1 MRTTISTDRLIIPT
15 KLAPPS
21 YRETWVDRPHLL
33 ERLAALPVWRLTLI
47 TAPAGFGKST
57 LAARWLYGPLD
68 PQNGSAVTSQAP
80 RPPVAWLTLDEHDQD
95 GLRVLTYLAAAVER
109 AVPGAL
115 AATLELLNAPQP
127 TPLYAILEAF
137 LVELDALPAGLTL
150 VLDDYHTLSSEAV
163 HQLMAYLLRHLPRAC
178 RLVLISRTDPPLP
191 LARLRAERQ
200 LAELR
205 AADLRFTLAE
215 TVALLTTL
223 EGAPPDPARAA
234 ALHAQTEGWP
244 IALHLAA
251 LAGANG
257 RLAEALPGR
266 ARRQIAEYL
275 ADEVLARQRPELQ
288 AALPALAVP
297 ERFCAGLA
305 AALLGTPEQPGLGE
319 ALIERLEA
327 GNLFVIPL
335 DGEGRW
341 HRFHALFRDLLR
353 RRLRQTGGAGLERT
367 LQQRAAAWL
376 AADGQVEEAVRLFL
390 AAGDGD
396 AAASVMEQVL
406 APELG
411 RNLRTG
417 PVGHLLRLLPTELI
431 HRRPGLTLLEARL
444 ESILLNPSALAACLD
459 RADAL
464 LSEPE
469 HSSAPPPWPN
479 FFGDLAV
486 LRGTL
491 RYWQYRPAEAIALTQ
506 EALSLEPV
514 PLLFGQALL
523 IMSLAYAADERYH
536 QGVQRIREELVSFRA
551 QRSTRKVV
559 DCHIGLCAMHSLSGS
574 MAELERE
581 TIRLAE
587 VGGALPPGLTGYV
600 EGYSGKVDYELSR
613 LKAAASH
620 FRAIVQIKYRVIMP
634 IALGALTSL
643 SMIAAIEGDRA
654 MAEAWQQETWNFA
667 HEFGNRYARHQAL
680 ALSAW
685 LALRRNDRQAA
696 LQYARNIEPD
706 LPVGIYP
713 WFALQPPLLIRART
727 LITAGNQDDMVEAE
741 ALLTRLRA
749 QTESLNN
756 IQPLVGVLTC
766 QALLFQARGDLPAA
780 RRSIER
786 AVELAA
792 PRGYL
797 RAFVDFGPSLLPL
810 LEMLAREGI
819 ARAYVRSILTAIEA
833 PAAGSS
839 HVAGPAPRLRLP
851 EALSRR
857 EREILALLAERWS
870 NREIADHLKITLN
883 TVRKHTSTIYG
894 KLGVSS
900 RREAASVGRAL
911 GLLPDEQGSNG
922 ETGFSRTPT
931 GARSA

>member
-1 MRTTISTDRLIIPT
+1 MVIDHPLQLVLPTRIS
-15 KLAPPS
+15 PPQFLDM
-21 YRETWVDRPHLL
+21 WVSR
-33 ERLAALPVWRLTLI
+33 ERLLSKLDAITAQVTLI
-47 TAPAGFGKST
+47 VAPAGFGKST
-57 LAARWLYGPLD
+57 LVAQWLSSRIRTVGMARQSGAA
-68 PQNGSAVTSQAP
+68 
-80 RPPVAWLTLDEHDQD
+80 PPSVAWLTLDEHDQD
-95 GLRVLTYLAAAVER
+95 GLRLLTYLAAAVER
-109 AVPGAL
+109 AAPGAL
-115 AATLELLNAPQP
+115 AATLELLNAPHSA
-127 TPLYAILEAF
+127 PLYAILEAF

-150 VLDDYHTLSSEAV
+150 VLDDYHTLSSEPV

-178 RLVLISRTDPPLP
+178 RLVLISRADPPLP

-205 AADLRFTLAE
+205 AADLRFTLTE

-251 LAGANG
+251 LAGADG

-275 ADEVLARQRPELQ
+275 ADEVLARQPPEVQ

-305 AALLGTPEQPGLGE
+305 AALLGAPEQPGLGE
-319 ALIERLEA
+319 TLIERLEA

-335 DGEGRW
+335 DEEGRW
-341 HRFHALFRDLLR
+341 YRFHALFRDLLR

-367 LQQRAAAWL
+367 LQRRAAAWL
-376 AADGQVEEAVRLFL
+376 AVDGQVEEAVRLFL
-390 AAGDGD
+390 AAGDDD
-396 AAASVMEQVL
+396 AAARTMEQAL

-417 PVGHLLRLLPTELI
+417 PVGYLLRLLPTELI

-444 ESILLNPSALAACLD
+444 ESILLNPSALAVCLD

-469 HSSAPPPWPN
+469 HRSAPPPWPN

-491 RYWQYRPAEAIALTQ
+491 RYWQCRPAEAIALTQ
-506 EALSLEPV
+506 EALTSGTAPR
-514 PLLFGQALL
+514 LFHQALA
-523 IMSLAYAADERYH
+523 IMGLAYAADGRYH
-536 QGVQRIREELVSFRA
+536 EGARRIREELISFRA
-551 QRSTRKVV
+551 QRSARKVV
-559 DCHIGLCAMHSLSGS
+559 DCHIGLCALHSLSGS
-574 MAELERE
+574 MAELEHE
-581 TIRLAE
+581 TARLAE
-587 VGGALPPGLTGYV
+587 ARDALPPAQAANV
-600 EGYSGKVDYELSR
+600 EGYSGAVAYELSR
-613 LKAAASH
+613 LEAAASH
-620 FRAIVQIKYRVIMP
+620 FRAIVQHKYRVNLLV
-634 IALGALTSL
+634 ALGALTGL

-654 MAEAWQQETWNFA
+654 TAEAWQQETWNFA

-680 ALSAW
+680 ALAAW
-685 LALRRNDRQAA
+685 LALRRNDRHTAR
-696 LQYARNIEPD
+696 QYARNIEPD
-706 LPVGIYP
+706 LHVGTYL
-713 WFALQPPLLIRART
+713 WLALQPPLIIRAQT
-727 LITAGNQDDMVEAE
+727 LITAGNQDDLVEAE
-741 ALLTRLRA
+741 ALLARLRA
-749 QTESLNN
+749 ETESLNN
-756 IQPLVGVLTC
+756 IRPLVGVLTS
-766 QALLFQARGDLPAA
+766 QALLFQARGDLLAA

-797 RAFVDFGPSLLPL
+797 RTFVDFGPLLLPL
-810 LEMLAREGI
+810 LETLAREGV
-819 ARAYVRSILTAIEA
+819 ARAYVRSILAALEA
-833 PAAGSS
+833 PAAGSGY
-839 HVAGPAPRLRLP
+839 VAGPAPHPRLP

-870 NREIADHLKITLN
+870 NQEIADYLKITLN

-894 KLGVSS
+894 KLGVGN
-900 RREAASVGRAL
+900 RREAVAVGRAL
-911 GLLPDEQGSNG
+911 GLLPDDRGSNR
-922 ETGFSRTPT
+922 ETRFSRTPT
-931 GARSA
+931 GARGA